1 MDAFPTIGLFVGAA
15 VLLGLGVF
23 VFVVSI
29 KKMAS
34 SFPPST
40 SSGGTTNVSRLW
52 LFVRL
57 ILGLLVASVGG
68 ALLIA
73 GIVRVTS

>member
-1 MDAFPTIGLFVGAA
+1 MDAFKTIGLFVGAA
-15 VLLGLGVF
+15 VVLGLGIF
-23 VFVVSI
+23 VSVVSI

-34 SFPPST
+34 SFQPGT
-40 SSGGTTNVSRLW
+40 SSGGSRLW
-52 LFVRL
+52 VFVRL
-57 ILGLLVASVGG
+57 ILGVLVVSVGV

>member
-1 MDAFPTIGLFVGAA
+1 MDAFKTIGLFVGAA
-15 VLLGLGVF
+15 VVLGLGIF
-23 VFVVSI
+23 VSVVSI

-34 SFPPST
+34 SFQPGT
-40 SSGGTTNVSRLW
+40 SSGESRLW
-52 LFVRL
+52 VFVRL
-57 ILGLLVASVGG
+57 ILGVLVVSVGV

>member
-1 MDAFPTIGLFVGAA
+1 MNAFPTIALFVGAA
-15 VLLGLGVF
+15 VFIGLGVF

-34 SFPPST
+34 SFQPDP
-40 SSGGTTNVSRLW
+40 SSGGTTNASRLW

-57 ILGLLVASVGG
+57 ILGVLVASVGG